1 MNDDPGRAMSIG
13 DTSMRSAPVHLAGAC
28 VILLVYGFLFP
39 ALNWPD
45 EYRNVMLLQ
54 QGSDSGYAFIYG
66 HFSGAVMQVA
76 DALFGLNELSDVL
89 DSVRQSGGFRM
100 IMGDLHYRIV
110 SGVPSAY
117 YFAKLANF
125 MLAVLFAVALAL
137 YLRRRQAG
145 SEDARVFL
153 LSLCFPSVAY
163 GIMQIST
170 DILFI
175 LFSLVPFYLRGR
187 RVSLAFAAAMAL
199 LVVEDRSFLLLSAFV
214 LLREFYDALL
224 SRKIACAGW
233 KTRLVWLAFL
243 SALTIVSAS
252 LVTYWLRDP
261 HWLNLLYPGLGDIVA
276 LSLEYTHGKSYN
288 PAVSLAVFYAGFIIL
303 PSATEFFAAMT
314 PLYLLLLFVFYRFLA
329 FCLSGSYGEA
339 GNRAYL
345 ALLSVLTIF
354 FFLTGV
360 VHVFESGRYYLYL
373 VPYLVHA
380 LLSGAIRFKGLD
392 AFRAEW
398 VMLSGFMFMSVSV
411 TLLAYVLGA

>member
-1 MNDDPGRAMSIG
+1 MSKG
-13 DTSMRSAPVHLAGAC
+13 DTCMRSAPVHLAGAC

-39 ALNWPD
+39 VLNWPD

-54 QGSDSGYAFIYG
+54 QGRDSGYAFIYG
-66 HFSGAVMQVA
+66 HFAGAVMQSA
-76 DALFGLNELSDVL
+76 DALFGLNELTDVL
-89 DSVRQSGGFRM
+89 GSVRQSGGYRM
-100 IMGDLHYRIV
+100 IMGDLHYKAV
-110 SGVPSAY
+110 SGVPAAY
-117 YFAKLANF
+117 YFAKLSNV
-125 MLAVLFAVALAL
+125 LIVVLFAVVLSLRLRGAGRLADN
-137 YLRRRQAG
+137 R
-145 SEDARVFL
+145 DAQVFL

-163 GIMQIST
+163 GVMQIST

-175 LFSLVPFYLRGR
+175 LFSLVPFFLHGR

-214 LLREFYDALL
+214 LIREFYDAIL
-224 SRKIACAGW
+224 SRRIAGAGW
-233 KTRLVWLAFL
+233 KKRLGWLAFF
-243 SALTIVSAS
+243 SALTIAAAF
-252 LVTYWLRDP
+252 LIAYWLRNS
-261 HWLNLLYPGLGDIVA
+261 HWLNMVYPGLGDGVA
-276 LSLEYTHGKSYN
+276 LALEYTHSKSYN
-288 PAVSLAVFYAGFIIL
+288 PAVSLVVFYAGFIIL

-314 PLYLLLLFVFYRFLA
+314 PLYLMLLFVFYRFMV
-329 FCLSGSYGEA
+329 FCLSADYGEA
-339 GNRAYL
+339 GSRAYL

-398 VMLSGFMFMSVSV
+398 VMLSVFTLMAVSV
-411 TLLAYVLGA
+411 TLVAYVLGA